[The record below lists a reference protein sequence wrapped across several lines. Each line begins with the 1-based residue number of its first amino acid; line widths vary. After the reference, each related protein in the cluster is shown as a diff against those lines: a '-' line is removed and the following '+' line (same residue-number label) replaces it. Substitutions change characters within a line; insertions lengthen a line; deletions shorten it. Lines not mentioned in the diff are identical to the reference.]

1 MLELHPGWEYKFWT
15 EKNRPRLFNEAAYH
29 KFSKLAFKADLI
41 RYEVLLKYGGVY
53 VDTDYLFLKNIE
65 PCMQKDLLLIEEFE
79 RPAKQLITNCLMGA
93 TPNHHLMKY
102 IVMKIPEMML
112 KFDEMVAKDG
122 SELITGLKLIVPTY
136 IDNCVKDIIGYRPS
150 YPAKFFCPFRQKETK
165 EAQFKD
171 FPEAYGIHLWNYNQG
186 WGAIKV
192 HETLA
197 CYKRMNRL
205 ES

>member
-93 TPNHHLMKY
+93 TPNHPLMQY
-102 IVMKIPEMML
+102 IVMKIPEMMMEYERL
-112 KFDEMVAKDG
+112 RQNGMGQHAAG
-122 SELITGLKLIVPTY
+122 LIAIGPTY
-136 IDNCVKDIIGYRPS
+136 IDNCVQDIMGYRPS
-150 YPAKFFCPFRQKETK
+150 YPAKFFCPFRQKEAK
-165 EAQFKD
+165 EAQFKE

-186 WGAIKV
+186 SECLKI
-192 HETLA
+192 HETLPS
-197 CYKRMNRL
+197 YKRMNRR
-205 ES
+205 S

>member
-122 SELITGLKLIVPTY
+122 SELITGLKLIGPTY

-197 CYKRMNRL
+197 CYKRMNTL